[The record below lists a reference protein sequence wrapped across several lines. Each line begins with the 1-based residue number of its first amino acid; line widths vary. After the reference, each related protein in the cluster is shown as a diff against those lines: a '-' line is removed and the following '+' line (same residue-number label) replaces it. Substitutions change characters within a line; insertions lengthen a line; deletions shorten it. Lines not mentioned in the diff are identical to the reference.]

1 MTPNVTFYAGD
12 SFLIELQ
19 KLADMLL
26 KTAPRK
32 EFLTDSIHSAQLH
45 AAYSYWHTVLCAI
58 PQLHFQ
64 AQTRGVTKKCSFT

>member
-1 MTPNVTFYAGD
+1 MTPKVRFYLGD

-26 KTAPRK
+26 SSARK
-32 EFLTDSIHSAQLH
+32 EFLTASIHPVQLH
-45 AAYSYWHTVLCAI
+45 AAYSYGHTALRAI
-58 PQLHFQ
+58 PHLHFQ